1 MGKLTSKDTKI
12 ISIALAAWGILFIS
26 SGYTM
31 NVMTQPQTVITKELE
46 ITQKRVAQRKTSEI
60 KLQEM
65 ISTIDEPLSL
75 NVRDYLI
82 NVETID
88 SETIKSLKLDTST
101 VNITEA
107 GTYKYTITFNKKKYV
122 GTYTINAKELPK
134 VDLILKNF
142 KLATN
147 SSLSTDLSTYI
158 EGTLTEEVKNN
169 IILDLSSIS
178 TTEPGL
184 YQYSVTYNNRLY
196 TGTIEV
202 YEPQTKVITPNQEQ
216 KETEENSNDT
226 QKEVEEEKTNEE
238 TEINNEQ

>member
-12 ISIALAAWGILFIS
+12 ISIALATWGILFIS

-31 NVMTQPQTVITKELE
+31 NVMTKPQTVITKELE

-82 NVETID
+82 NVENID

-107 GTYKYTITFNKKKYV
+107 GTYKYTITFNKK
-122 GTYTINAKELPK
+122 
-134 VDLILKNF
+134 
-142 KLATN
+142 N
-147 SSLSTDLSTYI
+147 SH
-158 EGTLTEEVKNN
+158 VM
-169 IILDLSSIS
+169 
-178 TTEPGL
+178 
-184 YQYSVTYNNRLY
+184 
-196 TGTIEV
+196 
-202 YEPQTKVITPNQEQ
+202 
-216 KETEENSNDT
+216 
-226 QKEVEEEKTNEE
+226 
-238 TEINNEQ
+238 